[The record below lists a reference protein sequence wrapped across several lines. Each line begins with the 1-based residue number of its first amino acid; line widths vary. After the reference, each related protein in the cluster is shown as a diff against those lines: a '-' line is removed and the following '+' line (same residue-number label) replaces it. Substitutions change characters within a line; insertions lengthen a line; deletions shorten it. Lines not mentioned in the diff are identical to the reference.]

1 MSVPKLFT
9 SLDSSLTPSVPAG
22 ADKEA
27 ARHACRSDEIGAFRG
42 HAVVWKKGAGWVR
55 RVGWYIL
62 CYYSLM

>member
-27 ARHACRSDEIGAFRG
+27 ARHACHSDEIGAFRG
-42 HAVVWKKGAGWVR
+42 HAVVWKKGLGGC
-55 RVGWYIL
+55 VGWGGTFYVTIA
-62 CYYSLM
+62 